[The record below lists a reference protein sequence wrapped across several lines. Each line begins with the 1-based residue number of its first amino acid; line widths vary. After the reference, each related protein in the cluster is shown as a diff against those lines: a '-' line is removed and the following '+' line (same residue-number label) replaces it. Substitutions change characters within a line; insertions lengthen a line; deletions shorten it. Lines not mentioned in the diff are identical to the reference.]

1 MIAAAW
7 FAGVVAL
14 AAPEPP
20 RRQLEASLGL
30 SSALMFEALVLRS
43 DAGVARDHRLV
54 SKPLGVDVGLQ
65 WYWRRGQS
73 FATGGWRGW
82 AVASVELMLPR
93 GLFPVGLVVAAVLF
107 LAFLLESRYTKRQ
120 ILKLY
125 FDRAYMGGGTFG
137 VEAASQ
143 YYFGKSVRDIT
154 MAEAAMLAG
163 LFKAPSKYSPLVDLA
178 AHAGVGAGAFDGRGE
193 LVHHR
198 P

>member
-82 AVASVELMLPR
+82 TVASVELMLPR
-93 GLFPVGLVVAAVLF
+93 GLFPVGLEFASVREFKVRPRLSLVVGAALAGRVTLPDPAFSHAQVSAVLGLSLRRVDLLFTPGLSLPLARDRGEALGGTVDRRVAAWPVPFAVALRF
-107 LAFLLESRYTKRQ
+107 KLGRSR
-120 ILKLY
+120 
-125 FDRAYMGGGTFG
+125 
-137 VEAASQ
+137 
-143 YYFGKSVRDIT
+143 
-154 MAEAAMLAG
+154 
-163 LFKAPSKYSPLVDLA
+163 
-178 AHAGVGAGAFDGRGE
+178 
-193 LVHHR
+193 
-198 P
+198 